1 MKCCDMK
8 CGCDCRC
15 NQKRIV
21 VELLK
26 EELYGDIESAAY
38 IYADSLPVDE
48 KEGGHEKHNIYDIIQ
63 EGNIQT
69 TARLL
74 DQAIEDC
81 KETLFALTK
90 HKLHGSEFDTNEWRI
105 MTGSPVNDQ
114 DAYYLAMIVPDD
126 IPDGTA
132 HTLMTYAHKYIVNK
146 VLEQYLIIVHPDGAE
161 RFAALALDAEERM
174 ERAVQKSTGNVHIV
188 GHYFD

>member
-1 MKCCDMK
+1 
-8 CGCDCRC
+8 
-15 NQKRIV
+15 
-21 VELLK
+21 
-26 EELYGDIESAAY
+26 
-38 IYADSLPVDE
+38 
-48 KEGGHEKHNIYDIIQ
+48 
-63 EGNIQT
+63 
-69 TARLL
+69 
-74 DQAIEDC
+74 
-81 KETLFALTK
+81 
-90 HKLHGSEFDTNEWRI
+90 

-174 ERAVQKSTGNVHIV
+174 ERAVQKSTASTA
-188 GHYFD
+188 

>member
-63 EGNIQT
+63 EGNMQT

-74 DQAIEDC
+74 DQAVEDC

-90 HKLHGSEFDTNEWRI
+90 RKLQGSEFDTNEWRI

-126 IPDGTA
+126 IPDGT
-132 HTLMTYAHKYIVNK
+132 HIDDIRPQVYCQQGV
-146 VLEQYLIIVHPDGAE
+146 GAISYH
-161 RFAALALDAEERM
+161 RPPR
-174 ERAVQKSTGNVHIV
+174 RSGVVRGIGS
-188 GHYFD
+188 